1 MTVAT
6 KSDSYNNLAGSK
18 VKLRSPKLV
27 GFSLLCVALVVAFVA
42 STMISTVSISPTETI
57 QILLHKIGLYRGA
70 VGWPQTDETIIWQV
84 RVPLAVAATLVGA
97 ALGIAGTLFQAILR
111 NPLADPYVIGT
122 SAGAQ
127 LGVSM
132 ALVLP
137 WQFAILGFG
146 PIQIL
151 AFVGALATVLFVYF
165 LARTSGQTPIV
176 TLLLAGFVTSSFL
189 ISAST
194 FVMTTGNKIDK
205 VMVWTMGSLDAP
217 DVVQFTLVGPL
228 ILGTGLLAFLLAK
241 ALDVILLGDE
251 HASHLGVRVEA
262 VKLTAIVLASLL
274 TALAV
279 SLAGIIAFVGLVVPH
294 SARLV
299 FGPGHRL
306 LLPASAIG
314 GAVFLLVANI
324 IARAAIAPAVI
335 PLGVVTAIVG
345 APFFLYLLRRGRR
358 DYAL

>member
-1 MTVAT
+1 
-6 KSDSYNNLAGSK
+6 
-18 VKLRSPKLV
+18 
-27 GFSLLCVALVVAFVA
+27 
-42 STMISTVSISPTETI
+42 
-57 QILLHKIGLYRGA
+57 
-70 VGWPQTDETIIWQV
+70 
-84 RVPLAVAATLVGA
+84 
-97 ALGIAGTLFQAILR
+97 
-111 NPLADPYVIGT
+111 
-122 SAGAQ
+122 
-127 LGVSM
+127 
-132 ALVLP
+132 
-137 WQFAILGFG
+137 
-146 PIQIL
+146 
-151 AFVGALATVLFVYF
+151 
-165 LARTSGQTPIV
+165 
-176 TLLLAGFVTSSFL
+176 
-189 ISAST
+189 
-194 FVMTTGNKIDK
+194 
-205 VMVWTMGSLDAP
+205 
-217 DVVQFTLVGPL
+217 
-228 ILGTGLLAFLLAK
+228 
-241 ALDVILLGDE
+241 
-251 HASHLGVRVEA
+251 VEA